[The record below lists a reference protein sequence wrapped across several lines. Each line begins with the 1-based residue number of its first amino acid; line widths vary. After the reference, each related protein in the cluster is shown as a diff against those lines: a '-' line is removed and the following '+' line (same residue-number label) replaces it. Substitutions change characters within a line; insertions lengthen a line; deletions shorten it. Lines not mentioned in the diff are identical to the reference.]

1 MNWHFDFISVNES
14 QFVLDF
20 PERKISNF
28 IDAGTLPFLTKFT
41 VSFWMKRS
49 YDGGVAQ
56 AIFSYSTADILQALF
71 LYRGHAQGALNL
83 RIMTLNR
90 YVVNTLRVSVF

>member
-1 MNWHFDFISVNES
+1 MNLLFDFISVNES

-49 YDGGVAQ
+49 HDGGVAQ